1 MDEAKLLSGN
11 DACVYGALAAGVR
24 FFAGYPITPSTEIA
38 NAFARELPKFGGIF
52 MQMEDEIASMGA
64 VIGASCTG
72 MKAIT
77 ATSGPGFSLK
87 QENIG
92 YASIAE
98 IPCVVVN
105 VMRYGPSTGL
115 PTYPS
120 QGDFM
125 QARWGTHGDHPI
137 IVIVPYTA
145 RETYRETGRAVNLSE
160 LYRVPVIILLDE
172 IIGHLRE
179 RVEFRDEDI
188 VREISRKE
196 PEKGKPYLPYG
207 ETEDGVPPFANF
219 GTGHR
224 YHVTGLV
231 HDETGF
237 PTNDSSVVNRVM
249 GRLQGKIERHRRDIE
264 RTSFVDVEDA
274 EVIIVAFGSV
284 ARSAHEAV
292 RLMRRAGRAVG
303 LIRPVT
309 VWPFPYE
316 HIRDAAEGKKAVVVP
331 EMNMGQMKGEVER
344 AVAGAAPVISINRID
359 GLLITPAQICQK
371 IEEIL

>member
-1 MDEAKLLSGN
+1 MAEAVLLSGN
-11 DACVYGALAAGVR
+11 DACAQGALAAGVR

-38 NAFARELPKFGGIF
+38 NAFARELPRIGGVF

-64 VIGASCTG
+64 IIGASCTG

-92 YASIAE
+92 YAALAE

-125 QARWGTHGDHPI
+125 QARWGTHGDHPV
-137 IVIVPYTA
+137 IVIAPYTA
-145 RETYRETGRAVNLSE
+145 RETYRETGRAVNLAE
-160 LYRVPVIILLDE
+160 KYRVPVIVLIDE
-172 IIGHLRE
+172 ILGHLRE

-188 VREISRKE
+188 VREVNRKE
-196 PEKGKPYLPYG
+196 PESDKPYLPFQ
-207 ETEDGVPPFANF
+207 ETEDGIPPFANF

-224 YHVTGLV
+224 YHITGLV

-237 PTNDSSVVNRVM
+237 PTNNPVVVDRIMRRVH
-249 GRLQGKIERHRRDIE
+249 GKIERHREDIE
-264 RTSFVDVEDA
+264 RTIFVETDDA
-274 EVIIVAFGSV
+274 EVLIVAFGSV

-292 RLMRRAGRAVG
+292 RVMRKTGKPVG

-309 VWPFPYE
+309 VWPFP
-316 HIRDAAEGKKAVVVP
+316 HKDIARLAQGKRAVIVP
-331 EMNMGQMKGEVER
+331 EMNLGQMVGEVER
-344 AVAGAAPVISINRID
+344 AIAGAAPVIPINRID
-359 GLLITPAQICQK
+359 GLLIRPDEISDI